1 MTQGGRATGPLGLR
15 KLLAEAAILGLL
27 ALWGC
32 SGLFLH
38 PQREHLPNPRLAGVD
53 REDVWIRAP
62 DGVLLH
68 GWVLRP
74 AVTALGTCVFFHG
87 NAENMSTHVNA
98 VLWLVDA
105 GYQVVAVDYRG
116 FGHSGGRADLAGTH
130 ADALATLDWVFAQA
144 VVDLERVFV
153 LGQSLG
159 GAVAVY
165 AVANS
170 PHRERVRLLIADSAP
185 AGYRRI
191 AREKLAAL
199 IVTWPFQYPLSLAFD
214 DRYSAERWIGKVGPV
229 PALIL
234 HGGLDR
240 IVPVRHARL
249 LHDLAPD
256 PKGLWI
262 VQDVGHIQ
270 ALAHA
275 PLRERLLGLL
285 PDLLRGALPPEADGR
300 PSTMEAESP

>member
-1 MTQGGRATGPLGLR
+1 MGA
-15 KLLAEAAILGLL
+15 
-27 ALWGC
+27 
-32 SGLFLH
+32 
-38 PQREHLPNPRLAGVD
+38 D
-53 REDVWIRAP
+53 REDLWIPTP

-68 GWVLRP
+68 GWLLRP
-74 AVTALGTCVFFHG
+74 AAKALGTCVFFHG
-87 NAENMSTHVNA
+87 NAENVSTHANA
-98 VLWLVDA
+98 VLWLMEA

-116 FGHSGGRADLAGTH
+116 FGHSGGEADLAGTH
-130 ADALATLDWVFAQA
+130 ADALATLDWVFSAPG
-144 VVDLERVFV
+144 VDPDRVFV

-165 AVANS
+165 AVARS
-170 PHRERVRLLIADSAP
+170 PHRERVRLLIVDSAP

-191 AREKLAAL
+191 AREKIACL
-199 IVTWPFQYPLSLAFD
+199 IITWPFQHLLALGFD
-214 DRYSAERWIGKVGPV
+214 DRLSAERWIGKVAPV
-229 PALIL
+229 PVLIL

-240 IVPVRHARL
+240 IVPVRHARR

-285 PDLLRGALPPEADGR
+285 PDLLRGVLPPEADRR